1 MRLKMNEKHLTS
13 SHKRILKGFFRTIIC
28 KNLSRNEIIDHINDK
43 FKSFNLEPIYSK
55 TKLSNA
61 ISNIR
66 FNERKNNG
74 KEHLKIKIREESK
87 FIKKNSNKILK
98 TSNKTLKN
106 SKNKTAKNKRIC
118 KKNTEKEYNTLS
130 SIEIV
135 QMNNHLLT
143 QPLINKTNMF
153 KKPIEKNSIY
163 NNTNL
168 CRFMILDEVFENVYI
183 LEHFDSISSSEDILD
198 SLISSEDIFDTN
210 DNSSDNICEDIQNCE
225 ELPIF

>member
-1 MRLKMNEKHLTS
+1 MKLKMNEKHLTI
-13 SHKRILKGFFRTIIC
+13 SHRRVLKRFFRTIIC
-28 KNLSRNEIIDHINDK
+28 KNLSRNEIIDYINDK
-43 FKSFNLEPIYSK
+43 FKSFDLEPIYSK

-66 FNERKNNG
+66 FNERKNNL
-74 KEHLKIKIREESK
+74 KEQLKIKIRDESK
-87 FIKKNSNKILK
+87 FIKKNTNKTMKNCDKTLK
-98 TSNKTLKN
+98 NSDKTLKN
-106 SKNKTAKNKRIC
+106 SKNKIAKNKKIC

-135 QMNNHLLT
+135 QMNKHLLT
-143 QPLINKTNMF
+143 QPLMNKTNMF
-153 KKPIEKNSIY
+153 KEPIEKNIIY

-168 CRFMILDEVFENVYI
+168 FEFMNLDEVFENVY
-183 LEHFDSISSSEDILD
+183 ILD

-210 DNSSDNICEDIQNCE
+210 DNSSDNICKDIQNCE

>member
-13 SHKRILKGFFRTIIC
+13 SHKKILKGFFRTIIC
-28 KNLSRNEIIDHINDK
+28 KNLSRNEIIDYINDK
-43 FKSFNLEPIYSK
+43 FKSFDLEPIYSK

-61 ISNIR
+61 ISNIK
-66 FNERKNNG
+66 FNEKKYNG

-87 FIKKNSNKILK
+87 FIKKNTNKTMKNCDKILK
-98 TSNKTLKN
+98 NT
-106 SKNKTAKNKRIC
+106 KNKNAKNKKNC

-143 QPLINKTNMF
+143 QSLINKTNMF
-153 KKPIEKNSIY
+153 KEPIEKNSIY

-168 CRFMILDEVFENVYI
+168 CRFMNLDEVFENVYI
-183 LEHFDSISSSEDILD
+183 LEHFDSISSSE
-198 SLISSEDIFDTN
+198 
-210 DNSSDNICEDIQNCE
+210 
-225 ELPIF
+225 